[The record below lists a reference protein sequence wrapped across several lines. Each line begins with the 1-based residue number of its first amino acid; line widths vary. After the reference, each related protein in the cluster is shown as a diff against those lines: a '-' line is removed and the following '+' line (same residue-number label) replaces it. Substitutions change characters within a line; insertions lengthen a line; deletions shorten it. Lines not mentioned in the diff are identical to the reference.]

1 MHQNSQLAEL
11 LAPHQKHSNST
22 GIARKYGY
30 STAPE
35 ELTRG
40 IAATIRVQ
48 LTPHGKITSYPT
60 PTSTELEDNKC
71 LKQRLNRKQYTQNS
85 YEVTLAVKSDIPE
98 EIMGRRKRTC
108 IEVQDTISHTKVCYI
123 I

>member
-60 PTSTELEDNKC
+60 PTSTELEDKITSV
-71 LKQRLNRKQYTQNS
+71 LNNVLIENNTHK
-85 YEVTLAVKSDIPE
+85 TLMKS
-98 EIMGRRKRTC
+98 
-108 IEVQDTISHTKVCYI
+108 H
-123 I
+123 